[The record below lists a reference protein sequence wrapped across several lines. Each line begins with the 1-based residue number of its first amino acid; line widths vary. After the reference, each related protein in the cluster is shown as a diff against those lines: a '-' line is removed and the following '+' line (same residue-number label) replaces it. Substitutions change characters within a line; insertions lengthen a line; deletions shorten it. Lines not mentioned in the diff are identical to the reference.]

1 MSTQEAPNPG
11 KEQADGG
18 SAAAD
23 GPSPTLASKSKSSSP
38 PPVTVKKEP
47 GTSETSNG
55 KVGDANPAEICV
67 VIGGND
73 GGASGAGS
81 RRAQPE
87 GSYVCGVCGKKYKYY
102 NCFQTHVRAHRESES
117 MVGDGLPQT
126 PNSSFRYS
134 CDICGKKY
142 KYYSCFQ
149 EHRDLHAVDDPYEQ
163 VVLPVDG
170 LKEEEPV
177 EPYQKIGPK
186 TGSYVCE
193 FCGKQYKYFN
203 PYQEH
208 VALHTPM
215 GTPSP
220 LVATS
225 FSTTQKPY
233 TCGACGIQFQFY
245 NNLLEHMQSHAAD
258 NENHTKGDSPKTS
271 SASNP
276 QEQLW
281 RGSQAQAQAQAHSSV
296 KLQIQPQNITS
307 RNHTLSQN
315 NGLPEKER
323 QQVAERLLR
332 TLVDTGARHGAY
344 STRDAFGNMSAL
356 ALRQLPR
363 MYNQVKVKVTCALGS
378 NASLGI
384 AVTCHSQT
392 SGPDACYVLTAYQ
405 VEGSRLKRYVLGVR
419 EAELREGPEQV
430 HHWVQNVLSEFVMSD
445 IRTVYV
451 SEPRVWAAGFAGS
464 PLGGGGRG
472 RICLRC
478 AGCSLGAVVQ
488 AVLGKR
494 SLQARG
500 LHELAEL
507 LSTCRDIASS
517 STLALREEQFT
528 NTSTST
534 TEEGTQS
541 SPAQCPTPPCWDR
554 MAEALLQVHAHF
566 EQICE
571 AYGRSKATAPLL
583 QGLNKHLLGTLAC
596 LLAPLRLAALEL
608 SSQRRPTIQQVLPVY
623 LRLEKFFT
631 SKAGEAGTGTASKLC
646 HYFLEALK
654 ENFKVERA
662 HQVAMVL
669 DPQLKL
675 RSVPAYQ
682 HEDIISRACE
692 MAAETRDGGM
702 TGGGSSGGEER
713 DTDGPPTP
721 KISRI
726 EGGGKNG
733 GPSRGT
739 PSSCAMSGNDEGQS
753 QVRQEIFQYL
763 AEPLLQGTPDLFQ
776 YWSSAVGEKF
786 PKLARLALWLL
797 AVPAVGIRSECVT
810 VCEQSLAM
818 KRRQQHQAEKHFS
831 ALCGRR
837 VEALCSVAP
846 ETNADGDVTRC
857 WCKLVHHGSQ
867 VRLETTGECGTV
879 RRKGR
884 SKRELV
890 RIREAR
896 ATIPGACATRLPR
909 GKRSLPGLEL
919 RVPRQRRRSS
929 QAEENSPDRGKAV
942 YFTGRGDQLRLK
954 PGVEIPRGNFTLEM
968 WIKPEGG
975 QRSPTVIAGLYDKCF
990 YASSDRGWLLGIQA
1004 VSEHGNRDPR
1014 FFFSLKTDRAHKVT
1028 SIHSNTHYVP
1038 NHWAHVA
1045 VTYDGVYM
1053 KLFVNGAQV
1062 GVSREQSGDVF
1073 SHLTKKCKVLMIGGN
1088 ALNHNY
1094 RGAVERVGLWRQ
1106 ARGQRQI
1113 VRDMQGHEDPQ
1124 DLPQL
1129 VIRETFEHPG
1139 RKWLTVK
1146 DGSFPQPEQ
1155 GGGGRLGALS
1165 CGGAGNSDGLLD
1177 TTLQPPTCGQTVCDN
1192 VEVIKN
1198 YNQLWNFRR
1207 PKKVRYRVINI
1218 WDDARMRPT
1227 VSDHQISLQHQQL
1240 NDAFSPYNITWELSI
1255 HNVTNSSLR
1264 NRLILANLTVIS
1276 AKLAMM
1282 HATQNATIR

>member
-1 MSTQEAPNPG
+1 MSAQEAPSSV
-11 KEQADGG
+11 KEQADSG
-18 SAAAD
+18 SAATD
-23 GPSPTLASKSKSSSP
+23 GPSPTLASTTKNPSP

-67 VIGGND
+67 VIGGSE
-73 GGASGAGS
+73 GGASGGGS
-81 RRAQPE
+81 RRAQTE

-117 MVGDGLPQT
+117 MVADGLPQT

-177 EPYQKIGPK
+177 EPYQKIGPREK
-186 TGSYVCE
+186 ALAHLRRDRGFNRRQRVSLQTQLAVFAETGSYICE

-215 GTPSP
+215 GSFDIKASRVQDCGSMDMSKFGHSQTGKMKNSPFRRKLESAIQSSLVDTNSSQNSSGTPSP
-220 LVATS
+220 LVASS

-271 SASNP
+271 SASGP

-281 RGSQAQAQAQAHSSV
+281 RGSQAQAHSSV
-296 KLQIQPQNITS
+296 KLQIQPQSIS
-307 RNHTLSQN
+307 QRNHTLSQN

-332 TLVDTGARHGAY
+332 VMCSDLSMLNVLNSKDFLKLAQTLVDTGARHGAY
-344 STRDAFGNMSAL
+344 STRDALGNMSAL

-451 SEPRVWAAGFAGS
+451 SEPRVWSAGFAGS

-517 STLALREEQFT
+517 TTLAFREEQST

-534 TEEGTQS
+534 TDESTQN

-571 AYGRSKATAPLL
+571 AYGRSKATAPVL
-583 QGLNKHLLGTLAC
+583 QGLNKHLLSTLAC

-608 SSQRRPTIQQVLPVY
+608 SSQRRPTLQQVLPVY

-702 TGGGSSGGEER
+702 TGGGGSGGEER
-713 DTDGPPTP
+713 DTDGPTTP

-726 EGGGKNG
+726 EGGGSNG
-733 GPSRGT
+733 GTARGT
-739 PSSCAMSGNDEGQS
+739 STSCTVSGNDESQS

-786 PKLARLALWLL
+786 PRLARLALWLL
-797 AVPAVGIRSECVT
+797 AVPAVGIRGECVT

-818 KRRQQHQAEKHFS
+818 KRRQQ
-831 ALCGRR
+831 
-837 VEALCSVAP
+837 
-846 ETNADGDVTRC
+846 VT
-857 WCKLVHHGSQ
+857 
-867 VRLETTGECGTV
+867 
-879 RRKGR
+879 
-884 SKRELV
+884 
-890 RIREAR
+890 
-896 ATIPGACATRLPR
+896 
-909 GKRSLPGLEL
+909 
-919 RVPRQRRRSS
+919 
-929 QAEENSPDRGKAV
+929 AEEMNKLI
-942 YFTGRGDQLRLK
+942 FLR
-954 PGVEIPRGNFTLEM
+954 
-968 WIKPEGG
+968 
-975 QRSPTVIAGLYDKCF
+975 
-990 YASSDRGWLLGIQA
+990 
-1004 VSEHGNRDPR
+1004 
-1014 FFFSLKTDRAHKVT
+1014 
-1028 SIHSNTHYVP
+1028 SNM
-1038 NHWAHVA
+1038 
-1045 VTYDGVYM
+1045 G
-1053 KLFVNGAQV
+1053 
-1062 GVSREQSGDVF
+1062 
-1073 SHLTKKCKVLMIGGN
+1073 
-1088 ALNHNY
+1088 
-1094 RGAVERVGLWRQ
+1094 
-1106 ARGQRQI
+1106 
-1113 VRDMQGHEDPQ
+1113 
-1124 DLPQL
+1124 
-1129 VIRETFEHPG
+1129 
-1139 RKWLTVK
+1139 
-1146 DGSFPQPEQ
+1146 
-1155 GGGGRLGALS
+1155 
-1165 CGGAGNSDGLLD
+1165 
-1177 TTLQPPTCGQTVCDN
+1177 
-1192 VEVIKN
+1192 
-1198 YNQLWNFRR
+1198 
-1207 PKKVRYRVINI
+1207 
-1218 WDDARMRPT
+1218 
-1227 VSDHQISLQHQQL
+1227 
-1240 NDAFSPYNITWELSI
+1240 
-1255 HNVTNSSLR
+1255 
-1264 NRLILANLTVIS
+1264 
-1276 AKLAMM
+1276 
-1282 HATQNATIR
+1282 

>member
-1 MSTQEAPNPG
+1 MSAPEAPNPG
-11 KEQADGG
+11 NEQADSG
-18 SAAAD
+18 SAAPD
-23 GPSPTLASKSKSSSP
+23 EPSPAVAPKPKSPTP
-38 PPVTVKKEP
+38 PPGPLPGLPPGPKPVTVKTEP
-47 GTSETSNG
+47 GTSQTSNG

-67 VIGGND
+67 VLGGTD

-81 RRAQPE
+81 RRAQIE

-117 MVGDGLPQT
+117 MGSDGLPPP
-126 PNSSFRYS
+126 PNSNFRYS

-170 LKEEEPV
+170 IKEEEPV
-177 EPYQKIGPK
+177 EPYQKIGPSEK
-186 TGSYVCE
+186 ALAHLRRDSGFNRRQRVSLQTQLAVFAETGSYVCE

-215 GTPSP
+215 GSFDMKASLLPECGSIDMSKFGHSQAGKIKNSPFRRKLESAIQSSLVDTNSSQNSSGTPSP
-220 LVATS
+220 LVASTFVTS
-225 FSTTQKPY
+225 QKPY
-233 TCGACGIQFQFY
+233 TCGACGIKFQFY

-271 SASNP
+271 SAAP
-276 QEQLW
+276 GLQETLW
-281 RGSQAQAQAQAHSSV
+281 RGTQTPASAHPSV
-296 KLQIQPQNITS
+296 KLQIQPQSITQ
-307 RNHTLSQN
+307 RNHTVSQN

-332 TLVDTGARHGAY
+332 VMCSDLRMLNVLNSKDFLKLAQTLVDTGARHGAY

-378 NASLGI
+378 NTSLGI

-451 SEPRVWAAGFAGS
+451 SESRVWAAGIAGS
-464 PLGGGGRG
+464 PLGGGRG

-507 LSTCRDIASS
+507 LSTCREIASS
-517 STLALREEQFT
+517 STLSLREEQST
-528 NTSTST
+528 NSSAST
-534 TEEGTQS
+534 TEEGAQN

-566 EQICE
+566 EHICE

-608 SSQRRPTIQQVLPVY
+608 SSQRRPTLQQVLPVY

-662 HQVAMVL
+662 HQVAMIL

-692 MAAETRDGGM
+692 MAAENRDGGM
-702 TGGGSSGGEER
+702 TGSGGSGGEDR

-726 EGGGKNG
+726 EGGGNSG
-733 GPSRGT
+733 GTLTGIS
-739 PSSCAMSGNDEGQS
+739 SSCTVSGNGES
-753 QVRQEIFQYL
+753 PNQVRQEIFRYL

-776 YWSSAVGEKF
+776 YWSSAVGDKF

-818 KRRQQHQAEKHFS
+818 KRRQQ
-831 ALCGRR
+831 
-837 VEALCSVAP
+837 
-846 ETNADGDVTRC
+846 VT
-857 WCKLVHHGSQ
+857 
-867 VRLETTGECGTV
+867 
-879 RRKGR
+879 
-884 SKRELV
+884 
-890 RIREAR
+890 
-896 ATIPGACATRLPR
+896 
-909 GKRSLPGLEL
+909 
-919 RVPRQRRRSS
+919 
-929 QAEENSPDRGKAV
+929 AEEMNKLI
-942 YFTGRGDQLRLK
+942 FLR
-954 PGVEIPRGNFTLEM
+954 
-968 WIKPEGG
+968 
-975 QRSPTVIAGLYDKCF
+975 
-990 YASSDRGWLLGIQA
+990 
-1004 VSEHGNRDPR
+1004 
-1014 FFFSLKTDRAHKVT
+1014 
-1028 SIHSNTHYVP
+1028 SNM
-1038 NHWAHVA
+1038 
-1045 VTYDGVYM
+1045 G
-1053 KLFVNGAQV
+1053 
-1062 GVSREQSGDVF
+1062 
-1073 SHLTKKCKVLMIGGN
+1073 
-1088 ALNHNY
+1088 
-1094 RGAVERVGLWRQ
+1094 
-1106 ARGQRQI
+1106 
-1113 VRDMQGHEDPQ
+1113 
-1124 DLPQL
+1124 
-1129 VIRETFEHPG
+1129 
-1139 RKWLTVK
+1139 
-1146 DGSFPQPEQ
+1146 
-1155 GGGGRLGALS
+1155 
-1165 CGGAGNSDGLLD
+1165 
-1177 TTLQPPTCGQTVCDN
+1177 
-1192 VEVIKN
+1192 
-1198 YNQLWNFRR
+1198 
-1207 PKKVRYRVINI
+1207 
-1218 WDDARMRPT
+1218 
-1227 VSDHQISLQHQQL
+1227 
-1240 NDAFSPYNITWELSI
+1240 
-1255 HNVTNSSLR
+1255 
-1264 NRLILANLTVIS
+1264 
-1276 AKLAMM
+1276 
-1282 HATQNATIR
+1282 

>member
-1 MSTQEAPNPG
+1 MSASEAPKPV
-11 KEQADGG
+11 KEQADSGNG
-18 SAAAD
+18 NA
-23 GPSPTLASKSKSSSP
+23 TTEASTTEKTSP
-38 PPVTVKKEP
+38 PPVSVKKEP

-55 KVGDANPAEICV
+55 KVGNVNPPEICV
-67 VIGGND
+67 VIGGKD
-73 GGASGAGS
+73 GESSGGGP
-81 RRAQPE
+81 RRAPAE
-87 GSYVCGVCGKKYKYY
+87 GMFALGTPPPTKSTDSCIGSYVCAVCGKKYKYY

-149 EHRDLHAVDDPYEQ
+149 EHRDLHAVGDPFDS

-177 EPYQKIGPK
+177 EPYQKIGPREK
-186 TGSYVCE
+186 SHSHLHKDQGFNRWQLMSLQTRLAVFAETGSYVCE

-208 VALHTPM
+208 VALHTPL
-215 GTPSP
+215 GTFDLKASRAQDCTGIDMSKYGHSQAAKIKSKYNFIFNSPFRRKLENAIQSSLVDTNSSQNSSAGTQSP
-220 LVATS
+220 LVANT
-225 FSTTQKPY
+225 FSTSQKPY

-271 SASNP
+271 SASGP

-281 RGSQAQAQAQAHSSV
+281 RGSQAQAHPSV
-296 KLQIQPQNITS
+296 KIQIQPQSIS
-307 RNHTLSQN
+307 QRNHSLSQN
-315 NGLPEKER
+315 NALPEKER

-332 TLVDTGARHGAY
+332 VMCSDLSMLNVLNSKDFLKLAQTLVDTGARHGAY
-344 STRDAFGNMSAL
+344 STRDALGNMSAL

-384 AVTCHSQT
+384 AVTCHSQA

-451 SEPRVWAAGFAGS
+451 SEPRLWAAGFAGS
-464 PLGGGGRG
+464 PLGGGSRG

-517 STLALREEQFT
+517 TTLALREEQCF

-534 TEEGTQS
+534 TEDGTQG
-541 SPAQCPTPPCWDR
+541 PLAQCPTPPCWDG
-554 MAEALLQVHAHF
+554 MADALLQVHAHF
-566 EQICE
+566 ELICE

-583 QGLNKHLLGTLAC
+583 QGLSKHLLGTLAC

-608 SSQRRPTIQQVLPVY
+608 SSQRRPTLQQVLPVY

-631 SKAGEAGTGTASKLC
+631 SKAGEAGTGTASRLC

-692 MAAETRDGGM
+692 MAAESRDGGM
-702 TGGGSSGGEER
+702 SGGGGVSGGEER
-713 DTDGPPTP
+713 DTDGPPA
-721 KISRI
+721 KISHVD
-726 EGGGKNG
+726 GSGNNG

-739 PSSCAMSGNDEGQS
+739 GTVSGNDEGQG
-753 QVRQEIFQYL
+753 QIRQEIFKYL
-763 AEPLLQGTPDLFQ
+763 AEPLVQGTPDLFQ
-776 YWSSAVGEKF
+776 YWSSTVAEKF
-786 PKLARLALWLL
+786 PRLARLALWLL
-797 AVPAVGIRSECVT
+797 AVPAVGMRSECVT

-818 KRRQQHQAEKHFS
+818 KKRQQ
-831 ALCGRR
+831 
-837 VEALCSVAP
+837 
-846 ETNADGDVTRC
+846 VT
-857 WCKLVHHGSQ
+857 
-867 VRLETTGECGTV
+867 
-879 RRKGR
+879 
-884 SKRELV
+884 
-890 RIREAR
+890 
-896 ATIPGACATRLPR
+896 
-909 GKRSLPGLEL
+909 
-919 RVPRQRRRSS
+919 
-929 QAEENSPDRGKAV
+929 AEEMNKLI
-942 YFTGRGDQLRLK
+942 FLR
-954 PGVEIPRGNFTLEM
+954 
-968 WIKPEGG
+968 
-975 QRSPTVIAGLYDKCF
+975 
-990 YASSDRGWLLGIQA
+990 
-1004 VSEHGNRDPR
+1004 
-1014 FFFSLKTDRAHKVT
+1014 
-1028 SIHSNTHYVP
+1028 SNM
-1038 NHWAHVA
+1038 
-1045 VTYDGVYM
+1045 G
-1053 KLFVNGAQV
+1053 
-1062 GVSREQSGDVF
+1062 
-1073 SHLTKKCKVLMIGGN
+1073 
-1088 ALNHNY
+1088 
-1094 RGAVERVGLWRQ
+1094 
-1106 ARGQRQI
+1106 
-1113 VRDMQGHEDPQ
+1113 
-1124 DLPQL
+1124 
-1129 VIRETFEHPG
+1129 
-1139 RKWLTVK
+1139 
-1146 DGSFPQPEQ
+1146 
-1155 GGGGRLGALS
+1155 
-1165 CGGAGNSDGLLD
+1165 
-1177 TTLQPPTCGQTVCDN
+1177 
-1192 VEVIKN
+1192 
-1198 YNQLWNFRR
+1198 
-1207 PKKVRYRVINI
+1207 
-1218 WDDARMRPT
+1218 
-1227 VSDHQISLQHQQL
+1227 
-1240 NDAFSPYNITWELSI
+1240 
-1255 HNVTNSSLR
+1255 
-1264 NRLILANLTVIS
+1264 
-1276 AKLAMM
+1276 
-1282 HATQNATIR
+1282 

>member
-1 MSTQEAPNPG
+1 MSAQEPPIPG
-11 KEQADGG
+11 KEKSDGG
-18 SAAAD
+18 SAATD
-23 GPSPTLASKSKSSSP
+23 GPSPTLVPKTKNTTP

-73 GGASGAGS
+73 GGASGGAS
-81 RRAQPE
+81 RRAQTEGMFALGTPPPTKSTDSCI

-102 NCFQTHVRAHRESES
+102 NCFQTHVRAHRESDS
-117 MVGDGLPQT
+117 MIADSLPQT
-126 PNSSFRYS
+126 PNILSPHCSRLPIGDILIPDSFRYS

-215 GTPSP
+215 GSFDLKTSRVQECGSMDMSKFGHSQTGKIKNSPFRRKLEGAIQSSLVDTNSSQNSSGTPSP
-220 LVATS
+220 LVAST

-271 SASNP
+271 SASGP

-281 RGSQAQAQAQAHSSV
+281 RGSQAPAHSSV
-296 KLQIQPQNITS
+296 KLQIPPQSIS
-307 RNHTLSQN
+307 QRNHTVSQN

-332 TLVDTGARHGAY
+332 VMCSDLSMLNVLNSKDFLKLAQTLVDTGARHGAY
-344 STRDAFGNMSAL
+344 STCDAFGNMSAL

-451 SEPRVWAAGFAGS
+451 SEPKVWAAGFAGS
-464 PLGGGGRG
+464 PLGGGGRS

-500 LHELAEL
+500 LHELSEL

-517 STLALREEQFT
+517 TTLSLREEQCT

-534 TEEGTQS
+534 TEEGTQG
-541 SPAQCPTPPCWDR
+541 SPAQCPNPPCWDR

-571 AYGRSKATAPLL
+571 AYGRSKTTAPLL

-608 SSQRRPTIQQVLPVY
+608 SSQRRPTLQQVLPVY

-692 MAAETRDGGM
+692 MAAESRDGGM
-702 TGGGSSGGEER
+702 TGGGGSGGEER
-713 DTDGPPTP
+713 DNDGPPTP
-721 KISRI
+721 KISRV
-726 EGGGKNG
+726 EGGGNNG
-733 GPSRGT
+733 GPLRGT
-739 PSSCAMSGNDEGQS
+739 SSSCTVSGNDESQS

-776 YWSSAVGEKF
+776 YWSSAVNEKF
-786 PKLARLALWLL
+786 PRLARLAMWLL
-797 AVPAVGIRSECVT
+797 AVPAVGIRNECAT

-818 KRRQQHQAEKHFS
+818 KRRQQ
-831 ALCGRR
+831 
-837 VEALCSVAP
+837 
-846 ETNADGDVTRC
+846 VTTEEMN
-857 WCKLVHHGSQ
+857 KLIF
-867 VRLETTGECGTV
+867 L
-879 RRKGR
+879 R
-884 SKRELV
+884 SNM
-890 RIREAR
+890 
-896 ATIPGACATRLPR
+896 G
-909 GKRSLPGLEL
+909 
-919 RVPRQRRRSS
+919 
-929 QAEENSPDRGKAV
+929 
-942 YFTGRGDQLRLK
+942 
-954 PGVEIPRGNFTLEM
+954 
-968 WIKPEGG
+968 
-975 QRSPTVIAGLYDKCF
+975 
-990 YASSDRGWLLGIQA
+990 
-1004 VSEHGNRDPR
+1004 
-1014 FFFSLKTDRAHKVT
+1014 
-1028 SIHSNTHYVP
+1028 
-1038 NHWAHVA
+1038 
-1045 VTYDGVYM
+1045 
-1053 KLFVNGAQV
+1053 
-1062 GVSREQSGDVF
+1062 
-1073 SHLTKKCKVLMIGGN
+1073 
-1088 ALNHNY
+1088 
-1094 RGAVERVGLWRQ
+1094 
-1106 ARGQRQI
+1106 
-1113 VRDMQGHEDPQ
+1113 
-1124 DLPQL
+1124 
-1129 VIRETFEHPG
+1129 
-1139 RKWLTVK
+1139 
-1146 DGSFPQPEQ
+1146 
-1155 GGGGRLGALS
+1155 
-1165 CGGAGNSDGLLD
+1165 
-1177 TTLQPPTCGQTVCDN
+1177 
-1192 VEVIKN
+1192 
-1198 YNQLWNFRR
+1198 
-1207 PKKVRYRVINI
+1207 
-1218 WDDARMRPT
+1218 
-1227 VSDHQISLQHQQL
+1227 
-1240 NDAFSPYNITWELSI
+1240 
-1255 HNVTNSSLR
+1255 
-1264 NRLILANLTVIS
+1264 
-1276 AKLAMM
+1276 
-1282 HATQNATIR
+1282 

>member
-1 MSTQEAPNPG
+1 MSAQEAPIPG
-11 KEQADGG
+11 KEKSDGG
-18 SAAAD
+18 SAATD
-23 GPSPTLASKSKSSSP
+23 GPSPTLVPKTKNTTP

-73 GGASGAGS
+73 GGASGGAS
-81 RRAQPE
+81 RRAQTEGMFALGTPPPTKSTDSCI

-102 NCFQTHVRAHRESES
+102 NCFQTHVRAHRESDS
-117 MVGDGLPQT
+117 MIADGLPQT
-126 PNSSFRYS
+126 PNILSPHCSRLPIGDILIPDSFRYS

-215 GTPSP
+215 DSPFRRKLEGAIQSSLVDTNSSQNSSGTPSP
-220 LVATS
+220 LVAST

-271 SASNP
+271 SASGP
-276 QEQLW
+276 QEQMW
-281 RGSQAQAQAQAHSSV
+281 RGSQAPAHSSV
-296 KLQIQPQNITS
+296 KLQIPPQSIS
-307 RNHTLSQN
+307 QRNHTVSQN

-332 TLVDTGARHGAY
+332 VMCSDLSMLNVLNSKDFLKLAQTLVDTGARHGAY

-392 SGPDACYVLTAYQ
+392 SGTDACYVLTAYQ

-451 SEPRVWAAGFAGS
+451 SEPKVWAAGFAGS
-464 PLGGGGRG
+464 PLGGGGRS

-500 LHELAEL
+500 LHELSEL

-517 STLALREEQFT
+517 TTLSLREEQCT

-534 TEEGTQS
+534 TEEGTQG
-541 SPAQCPTPPCWDR
+541 SPAQCPNPPCWDR

-571 AYGRSKATAPLL
+571 AYGRSKTTAPLL

-608 SSQRRPTIQQVLPVY
+608 SSQRRPTLQQVLPVY

-692 MAAETRDGGM
+692 MAAESRDGGM
-702 TGGGSSGGEER
+702 TGGGGSGGEER
-713 DTDGPPTP
+713 DNDGPPTP
-721 KISRI
+721 KISRV
-726 EGGGKNG
+726 EGGGNNG
-733 GPSRGT
+733 GTLRGT
-739 PSSCAMSGNDEGQS
+739 SSSCTVSGNDESQS

-776 YWSSAVGEKF
+776 YWSSAVNEKF
-786 PKLARLALWLL
+786 PRLARLAMWLL
-797 AVPAVGIRSECVT
+797 AVPAVGIRNECAT

-818 KRRQQHQAEKHFS
+818 KRRQQ
-831 ALCGRR
+831 
-837 VEALCSVAP
+837 
-846 ETNADGDVTRC
+846 VTTEEMN
-857 WCKLVHHGSQ
+857 KLIF
-867 VRLETTGECGTV
+867 L
-879 RRKGR
+879 R
-884 SKRELV
+884 SNM
-890 RIREAR
+890 
-896 ATIPGACATRLPR
+896 G
-909 GKRSLPGLEL
+909 
-919 RVPRQRRRSS
+919 
-929 QAEENSPDRGKAV
+929 
-942 YFTGRGDQLRLK
+942 
-954 PGVEIPRGNFTLEM
+954 
-968 WIKPEGG
+968 
-975 QRSPTVIAGLYDKCF
+975 
-990 YASSDRGWLLGIQA
+990 
-1004 VSEHGNRDPR
+1004 
-1014 FFFSLKTDRAHKVT
+1014 
-1028 SIHSNTHYVP
+1028 
-1038 NHWAHVA
+1038 
-1045 VTYDGVYM
+1045 
-1053 KLFVNGAQV
+1053 
-1062 GVSREQSGDVF
+1062 
-1073 SHLTKKCKVLMIGGN
+1073 
-1088 ALNHNY
+1088 
-1094 RGAVERVGLWRQ
+1094 
-1106 ARGQRQI
+1106 
-1113 VRDMQGHEDPQ
+1113 
-1124 DLPQL
+1124 
-1129 VIRETFEHPG
+1129 
-1139 RKWLTVK
+1139 
-1146 DGSFPQPEQ
+1146 
-1155 GGGGRLGALS
+1155 
-1165 CGGAGNSDGLLD
+1165 
-1177 TTLQPPTCGQTVCDN
+1177 
-1192 VEVIKN
+1192 
-1198 YNQLWNFRR
+1198 
-1207 PKKVRYRVINI
+1207 
-1218 WDDARMRPT
+1218 
-1227 VSDHQISLQHQQL
+1227 
-1240 NDAFSPYNITWELSI
+1240 
-1255 HNVTNSSLR
+1255 
-1264 NRLILANLTVIS
+1264 
-1276 AKLAMM
+1276 
-1282 HATQNATIR
+1282 

>member
-1 MSTQEAPNPG
+1 MSAQEAPNPE

-18 SAAAD
+18 SALTDASTTK
-23 GPSPTLASKSKSSSP
+23 GPSP

-67 VIGGND
+67 VIGGSD
-73 GGASGAGS
+73 GGASGGGS
-81 RRAQPE
+81 RRAQTE

-117 MVGDGLPQT
+117 MVADGLPQT

-170 LKEEEPV
+170 LKEEEPI
-177 EPYQKIGPK
+177 EPYQKIGPRK
-186 TGSYVCE
+186 KALALLHRDRGFNQRQRVSLQTQLAVFAETGSYVCE

-215 GTPSP
+215 GTFDLKASRVQECGLDMSKFGHSQTAKIKNSPFRRKLESAIQSSLVDTNSSQNSSGTPSP
-220 LVATS
+220 LVAST
-225 FSTTQKPY
+225 FSTTQ
-233 TCGACGIQFQFY
+233 T
-245 NNLLEHMQSHAAD
+245 D

-271 SASNP
+271 SASGP

-281 RGSQAQAQAQAHSSV
+281 RGSQAQAHSSV
-296 KLQIQPQNITS
+296 KLQIQPQSIS
-307 RNHTLSQN
+307 QRNHTLSQN

-332 TLVDTGARHGAY
+332 VMCSDLSMLNVLNSKDFLKLAQTLVDTGARHGAY
-344 STRDAFGNMSAL
+344 STRDALGNMSAL

-392 SGPDACYVLTAYQ
+392 SGPDACFVLTAYQ

-419 EAELREGPEQV
+419 EAELREGPDQV

-451 SEPRVWAAGFAGS
+451 SEPRVWGAGFAGS

-517 STLALREEQFT
+517 TTLALREEQST

-534 TEEGTQS
+534 TEEGAQG

-566 EQICE
+566 EHICE
-571 AYGRSKATAPLL
+571 AYGRSKSTAPLL

-596 LLAPLRLAALEL
+596 LLSPLRLAALEL
-608 SSQRRPTIQQVLPVY
+608 SSQRRPTLQQVLPVY

-692 MAAETRDGGM
+692 MAADTRDGGM
-702 TGGGSSGGEER
+702 TGAGGSGGEDR

-726 EGGGKNG
+726 DGSGNNG
-733 GPSRGT
+733 GPSRGLS
-739 PSSCAMSGNDEGQS
+739 SSCTVSGKDESQS

-776 YWSSAVGEKF
+776 YWSSTVGEKF
-786 PKLARLALWLL
+786 PRLARLALWLL
-797 AVPAVGIRSECVT
+797 AVPAVGIRNECVT

-818 KRRQQHQAEKHFS
+818 KRRQQ
-831 ALCGRR
+831 
-837 VEALCSVAP
+837 
-846 ETNADGDVTRC
+846 VT
-857 WCKLVHHGSQ
+857 
-867 VRLETTGECGTV
+867 
-879 RRKGR
+879 
-884 SKRELV
+884 
-890 RIREAR
+890 
-896 ATIPGACATRLPR
+896 
-909 GKRSLPGLEL
+909 
-919 RVPRQRRRSS
+919 
-929 QAEENSPDRGKAV
+929 AEEMNKLI
-942 YFTGRGDQLRLK
+942 FLR
-954 PGVEIPRGNFTLEM
+954 
-968 WIKPEGG
+968 
-975 QRSPTVIAGLYDKCF
+975 
-990 YASSDRGWLLGIQA
+990 
-1004 VSEHGNRDPR
+1004 
-1014 FFFSLKTDRAHKVT
+1014 
-1028 SIHSNTHYVP
+1028 SNM
-1038 NHWAHVA
+1038 
-1045 VTYDGVYM
+1045 G
-1053 KLFVNGAQV
+1053 
-1062 GVSREQSGDVF
+1062 
-1073 SHLTKKCKVLMIGGN
+1073 
-1088 ALNHNY
+1088 
-1094 RGAVERVGLWRQ
+1094 
-1106 ARGQRQI
+1106 
-1113 VRDMQGHEDPQ
+1113 
-1124 DLPQL
+1124 
-1129 VIRETFEHPG
+1129 
-1139 RKWLTVK
+1139 
-1146 DGSFPQPEQ
+1146 
-1155 GGGGRLGALS
+1155 
-1165 CGGAGNSDGLLD
+1165 
-1177 TTLQPPTCGQTVCDN
+1177 
-1192 VEVIKN
+1192 
-1198 YNQLWNFRR
+1198 
-1207 PKKVRYRVINI
+1207 
-1218 WDDARMRPT
+1218 
-1227 VSDHQISLQHQQL
+1227 
-1240 NDAFSPYNITWELSI
+1240 
-1255 HNVTNSSLR
+1255 
-1264 NRLILANLTVIS
+1264 
-1276 AKLAMM
+1276 
-1282 HATQNATIR
+1282 

>member
-1 MSTQEAPNPG
+1 MSTQEAANPG
-11 KEQADGG
+11 KEKADSG
-18 SAAAD
+18 SAVAD
-23 GPSPTLASKSKSSSP
+23 APTTKSTP
-38 PPVTVKKEP
+38 PPVTIKKEP

-73 GGASGAGS
+73 GGASGGGS
-81 RRAQPE
+81 RRAQTE

-102 NCFQTHVRAHRESES
+102 NCYQTHVRAHRESES
-117 MVGDGLPQT
+117 MVADGLPQA

-177 EPYQKIGPK
+177 EPYQKIGPREK
-186 TGSYVCE
+186 ALVHLFRGRGFNRWKHMSLQTQLAVFAETGSYVCE

-208 VALHTPM
+208 VALHTPLGSFDM
-215 GTPSP
+215 KTSRVQDCGSMDMSKFGHSQTAKIKNSPFRRKLESAIQSSLVDTNSSQNSSGTPSP
-220 LVATS
+220 LVASS
-225 FSTTQKPY
+225 FSTAQKPY

-271 SASNP
+271 SASGP

-281 RGSQAQAQAQAHSSV
+281 RSSQAPAHSSV
-296 KLQIQPQNITS
+296 KLQIQPQSIS
-307 RNHTLSQN
+307 QRNHTLSQN

-332 TLVDTGARHGAY
+332 VMCSDLSMLNVLNSKDFLKLAQTLVDTGARHGAY
-344 STRDAFGNMSAL
+344 STRDALGNMSAL

-384 AVTCHSQT
+384 AVTCHAQT
-392 SGPDACYVLTAYQ
+392 TGPDACYVLTAYQ

-451 SEPRVWAAGFAGS
+451 SEPRVWAAGFSGS

-517 STLALREEQFT
+517 TTLALREEQCT

-541 SPAQCPTPPCWDR
+541 PAQCPTPPCWDR
-554 MAEALLQVHAHF
+554 TAEALLQVHAHF

-596 LLAPLRLAALEL
+596 LLAPLRQAALEL
-608 SSQRRPTIQQVLPVY
+608 SSQRRPTLQQVLPVY

-702 TGGGSSGGEER
+702 TGGGGSGGEER
-713 DTDGPPTP
+713 DNDGPPTP
-721 KISRI
+721 KISRV
-726 EGGGKNG
+726 EGSGNG
-733 GPSRGT
+733 SMGAS
-739 PSSCAMSGNDEGQS
+739 SSCSLSGSDDSQS

-763 AEPLLQGTPDLFQ
+763 AEPLTQATPDLFQ
-776 YWSSAVGEKF
+776 YWSSTVGEKF
-786 PKLARLALWLL
+786 SRLARLALWLL

-818 KRRQQHQAEKHFS
+818 KRRQQ
-831 ALCGRR
+831 
-837 VEALCSVAP
+837 
-846 ETNADGDVTRC
+846 VT
-857 WCKLVHHGSQ
+857 
-867 VRLETTGECGTV
+867 
-879 RRKGR
+879 
-884 SKRELV
+884 
-890 RIREAR
+890 
-896 ATIPGACATRLPR
+896 
-909 GKRSLPGLEL
+909 
-919 RVPRQRRRSS
+919 
-929 QAEENSPDRGKAV
+929 AEEMNKLI
-942 YFTGRGDQLRLK
+942 FLR
-954 PGVEIPRGNFTLEM
+954 
-968 WIKPEGG
+968 
-975 QRSPTVIAGLYDKCF
+975 
-990 YASSDRGWLLGIQA
+990 
-1004 VSEHGNRDPR
+1004 
-1014 FFFSLKTDRAHKVT
+1014 
-1028 SIHSNTHYVP
+1028 SNM
-1038 NHWAHVA
+1038 
-1045 VTYDGVYM
+1045 G
-1053 KLFVNGAQV
+1053 
-1062 GVSREQSGDVF
+1062 
-1073 SHLTKKCKVLMIGGN
+1073 
-1088 ALNHNY
+1088 
-1094 RGAVERVGLWRQ
+1094 
-1106 ARGQRQI
+1106 
-1113 VRDMQGHEDPQ
+1113 
-1124 DLPQL
+1124 
-1129 VIRETFEHPG
+1129 
-1139 RKWLTVK
+1139 
-1146 DGSFPQPEQ
+1146 
-1155 GGGGRLGALS
+1155 
-1165 CGGAGNSDGLLD
+1165 
-1177 TTLQPPTCGQTVCDN
+1177 
-1192 VEVIKN
+1192 
-1198 YNQLWNFRR
+1198 
-1207 PKKVRYRVINI
+1207 
-1218 WDDARMRPT
+1218 
-1227 VSDHQISLQHQQL
+1227 
-1240 NDAFSPYNITWELSI
+1240 
-1255 HNVTNSSLR
+1255 
-1264 NRLILANLTVIS
+1264 
-1276 AKLAMM
+1276 
-1282 HATQNATIR
+1282 

>member
-1 MSTQEAPNPG
+1 MSAQEAPIPG
-11 KEQADGG
+11 KEKADGG
-18 SAAAD
+18 SAATD
-23 GPSPTLASKSKSSSP
+23 GPSPTLVPKTKNTTP

-73 GGASGAGS
+73 GGASGGAS
-81 RRAQPE
+81 RRAQTE

-102 NCFQTHVRAHRESES
+102 NCFQTHVRAHRESDS
-117 MVGDGLPQT
+117 MVADGLPQT
-126 PNSSFRYS
+126 PNILSPHCSRLPIGDILIPDSFRYS

-215 GTPSP
+215 GSFDLKTSRVQECGSMDMSKFGHSQTGKIKNSPFRRKLEGAIQSSLVDTNSSQNSSGTPSP
-220 LVATS
+220 LVAST

-271 SASNP
+271 SASGP

-281 RGSQAQAQAQAHSSV
+281 RGSQAPAHSSV
-296 KLQIQPQNITS
+296 KLQIPPQSIS
-307 RNHTLSQN
+307 QRNHTVSQN

-332 TLVDTGARHGAY
+332 VMCSDLSMLNVLNSKDFLKLAQTLVDTGARHGAY

-451 SEPRVWAAGFAGS
+451 SEPKVWAAGFAGS
-464 PLGGGGRG
+464 PLGGGGRS

-500 LHELAEL
+500 LHELSEL

-517 STLALREEQFT
+517 TTLSLREEQCT

-534 TEEGTQS
+534 TEEGTQG
-541 SPAQCPTPPCWDR
+541 SPAQCPNPPCWDR

-571 AYGRSKATAPLL
+571 AYGRSKTTAPLL

-608 SSQRRPTIQQVLPVY
+608 SSQRRPTLQQVLPVY

-692 MAAETRDGGM
+692 MAAESRDGGM
-702 TGGGSSGGEER
+702 TGGGGSGGEER
-713 DTDGPPTP
+713 DNDGPPTP
-721 KISRI
+721 KISRV
-726 EGGGKNG
+726 EGGGNNG
-733 GPSRGT
+733 GTLRGT
-739 PSSCAMSGNDEGQS
+739 SSSCTVSGNDESQS

-776 YWSSAVGEKF
+776 YWSSAVNEKF
-786 PKLARLALWLL
+786 PRLARLAMWLL
-797 AVPAVGIRSECVT
+797 AVPAVGIRNECAT

-818 KRRQQHQAEKHFS
+818 KRRQQ
-831 ALCGRR
+831 
-837 VEALCSVAP
+837 
-846 ETNADGDVTRC
+846 VTTEEMN
-857 WCKLVHHGSQ
+857 KLIF
-867 VRLETTGECGTV
+867 L
-879 RRKGR
+879 R
-884 SKRELV
+884 SNM
-890 RIREAR
+890 
-896 ATIPGACATRLPR
+896 G
-909 GKRSLPGLEL
+909 
-919 RVPRQRRRSS
+919 
-929 QAEENSPDRGKAV
+929 
-942 YFTGRGDQLRLK
+942 
-954 PGVEIPRGNFTLEM
+954 
-968 WIKPEGG
+968 
-975 QRSPTVIAGLYDKCF
+975 
-990 YASSDRGWLLGIQA
+990 
-1004 VSEHGNRDPR
+1004 
-1014 FFFSLKTDRAHKVT
+1014 
-1028 SIHSNTHYVP
+1028 
-1038 NHWAHVA
+1038 
-1045 VTYDGVYM
+1045 
-1053 KLFVNGAQV
+1053 
-1062 GVSREQSGDVF
+1062 
-1073 SHLTKKCKVLMIGGN
+1073 
-1088 ALNHNY
+1088 
-1094 RGAVERVGLWRQ
+1094 
-1106 ARGQRQI
+1106 
-1113 VRDMQGHEDPQ
+1113 
-1124 DLPQL
+1124 
-1129 VIRETFEHPG
+1129 
-1139 RKWLTVK
+1139 
-1146 DGSFPQPEQ
+1146 
-1155 GGGGRLGALS
+1155 
-1165 CGGAGNSDGLLD
+1165 
-1177 TTLQPPTCGQTVCDN
+1177 
-1192 VEVIKN
+1192 
-1198 YNQLWNFRR
+1198 
-1207 PKKVRYRVINI
+1207 
-1218 WDDARMRPT
+1218 
-1227 VSDHQISLQHQQL
+1227 
-1240 NDAFSPYNITWELSI
+1240 
-1255 HNVTNSSLR
+1255 
-1264 NRLILANLTVIS
+1264 
-1276 AKLAMM
+1276 
-1282 HATQNATIR
+1282 

>member
-1 MSTQEAPNPG
+1 MSAQEAPNPG

-18 SAAAD
+18 NAATD
-23 GPSPTLASKSKSSSP
+23 GPSPSAAQKSKSSTP
-38 PPVTVKKEP
+38 PPVTIKKEP
-47 GTSETSNG
+47 GTLETSNG
-55 KVGDANPAEICV
+55 KVADANPAEICV
-67 VIGGND
+67 VIGGNE
-73 GGASGAGS
+73 GGTTGAGS
-81 RRAQPE
+81 RRSQSEGMFALGTPPPTKSTDSCI

-117 MVGDGLPQT
+117 MVGDGLPPT
-126 PNSSFRYS
+126 PNTLSLLFCSRLPIGSFRYS

-215 GTPSP
+215 ASFDLKASRVQECGSMDMTKYGHSTSGKMKNSPFRRKLESAIQSSLVDTNSSQNSSGTASP

-271 SASNP
+271 SASGP

-281 RGSQAQAQAQAHSSV
+281 RGSQAQAQAQAQVQAQAQAQAQALSSV
-296 KLQIQPQNITS
+296 KLQIQPQNIS
-307 RNHTLSQN
+307 QRNHTLSQS

-332 TLVDTGARHGAY
+332 VMCSDLSMLNVLNSKDFLKLAQTLVDTGARHGAY

-356 ALRQLPR
+356 AMRQLPR

-392 SGPDACYVLTAYQ
+392 AGPDACYVLTAYQ

-419 EAELREGPEQV
+419 EVELREGPEQI

-451 SEPRVWAAGFAGS
+451 SEPRVWAAGFSGS
-464 PLGGGGRG
+464 PLGGGGGRG

-507 LSTCRDIASS
+507 LSTCREIASS
-517 STLALREEQFT
+517 STLALREDQCT
-528 NTSTST
+528 NTSAST
-534 TEEGTQS
+534 TEEGTQGS
-541 SPAQCPTPPCWDR
+541 AAQCPTPPCWDR
-554 MAEALLQVHAHF
+554 MAESLLQVHAHF

-571 AYGRSKATAPLL
+571 AYGRSKSTAPVL

-608 SSQRRPTIQQVLPVY
+608 SSQRRPTLQQVLPVY

-692 MAAETRDGGM
+692 MAADSRDGGM
-702 TGGGSSGGEER
+702 TGGGVSGSDDR

-726 EGGGKNG
+726 EGGGNNG
-733 GPSRGT
+733 GTSRGT
-739 PSSCAMSGNDEGQS
+739 SSVSGNDDSQS

-776 YWSSAVGEKF
+776 YWSSAVSDKF

-818 KRRQQHQAEKHFS
+818 KRKQQ
-831 ALCGRR
+831 
-837 VEALCSVAP
+837 
-846 ETNADGDVTRC
+846 VT
-857 WCKLVHHGSQ
+857 
-867 VRLETTGECGTV
+867 
-879 RRKGR
+879 
-884 SKRELV
+884 
-890 RIREAR
+890 
-896 ATIPGACATRLPR
+896 
-909 GKRSLPGLEL
+909 
-919 RVPRQRRRSS
+919 
-929 QAEENSPDRGKAV
+929 AEEMNKLI
-942 YFTGRGDQLRLK
+942 FLR
-954 PGVEIPRGNFTLEM
+954 
-968 WIKPEGG
+968 
-975 QRSPTVIAGLYDKCF
+975 
-990 YASSDRGWLLGIQA
+990 
-1004 VSEHGNRDPR
+1004 
-1014 FFFSLKTDRAHKVT
+1014 
-1028 SIHSNTHYVP
+1028 
-1038 NHWAHVA
+1038 
-1045 VTYDGVYM
+1045 
-1053 KLFVNGAQV
+1053 
-1062 GVSREQSGDVF
+1062 
-1073 SHLTKKCKVLMIGGN
+1073 
-1088 ALNHNY
+1088 
-1094 RGAVERVGLWRQ
+1094 
-1106 ARGQRQI
+1106 
-1113 VRDMQGHEDPQ
+1113 
-1124 DLPQL
+1124 
-1129 VIRETFEHPG
+1129 
-1139 RKWLTVK
+1139 
-1146 DGSFPQPEQ
+1146 
-1155 GGGGRLGALS
+1155 
-1165 CGGAGNSDGLLD
+1165 
-1177 TTLQPPTCGQTVCDN
+1177 
-1192 VEVIKN
+1192 
-1198 YNQLWNFRR
+1198 
-1207 PKKVRYRVINI
+1207 
-1218 WDDARMRPT
+1218 
-1227 VSDHQISLQHQQL
+1227 
-1240 NDAFSPYNITWELSI
+1240 
-1255 HNVTNSSLR
+1255 
-1264 NRLILANLTVIS
+1264 AN
-1276 AKLAMM
+1276 MG
-1282 HATQNATIR
+1282 

>member
-1 MSTQEAPNPG
+1 MSAQEAPNPG
-11 KEQADGG
+11 KEQVDGG
-18 SAAAD
+18 SAATD
-23 GPSPTLASKSKSSSP
+23 GPLPTIVPKTKSISP

-47 GTSETSNG
+47 GISETSNG
-55 KVGDANPAEICV
+55 KVGEANPAEICV

-73 GGASGAGS
+73 GGASGGGS
-81 RRAQPE
+81 RRAQTE

-102 NCFQTHVRAHRESES
+102 NCFQTHVRAHRESDS
-117 MVGDGLPQT
+117 MVADGLPQT
-126 PNSSFRYS
+126 ANNSFRYS

-177 EPYQKIGPK
+177 EPYQKIGPREK
-186 TGSYVCE
+186 ALALLRRDRGFNLRQRVSLQTQLAVFAETGSYVCE

-215 GTPSP
+215 GTFDLKTSRVQDCGSMDMSKFGHSQTGKIKNSPFRRKLESAIQSSLVDTNSSQNSSGTPSP
-220 LVATS
+220 LVASTFATS
-225 FSTTQKPY
+225 QKPY

-271 SASNP
+271 SASAP
-276 QEQLW
+276 QEPLW
-281 RGSQAQAQAQAHSSV
+281 RGSQAQAHSSV
-296 KLQIQPQNITS
+296 KLQIQPQSIS
-307 RNHTLSQN
+307 QRNHTLSQN

-332 TLVDTGARHGAY
+332 VMCSDLSMLSVLNSKDFLKLAQTLVDTGARHGAY

-451 SEPRVWAAGFAGS
+451 SEPKVWAAGFAGS
-464 PLGGGGRG
+464 PLGGGRG

-500 LHELAEL
+500 LHELVEL

-517 STLALREEQFT
+517 TTLSLRDEQSN

-534 TEEGTQS
+534 TEEGTQG

-554 MAEALLQVHAHF
+554 TAEALLQVHAHF

-571 AYGRSKATAPLL
+571 AYGRSKTTAPLL
-583 QGLNKHLLGTLAC
+583 QGLNKHLLSTLAC

-608 SSQRRPTIQQVLPVY
+608 SSHRRPTLQQVLPVY

-702 TGGGSSGGEER
+702 TGGGGSGGEER

-721 KISRI
+721 KISRV
-726 EGGGKNG
+726 EGAGNNG
-733 GPSRGT
+733 STSRG
-739 PSSCAMSGNDEGQS
+739 SSSYSVSGNDDGQS

-763 AEPLLQGTPDLFQ
+763 AEPLLHGTPDLFQ
-776 YWSSAVGEKF
+776 YWSSVVNEKF
-786 PKLARLALWLL
+786 PKLCRLAMWLL
-797 AVPAVGIRSECVT
+797 AVPAVGIRNECVT

-818 KRRQQHQAEKHFS
+818 KRRQQ
-831 ALCGRR
+831 
-837 VEALCSVAP
+837 
-846 ETNADGDVTRC
+846 VT
-857 WCKLVHHGSQ
+857 
-867 VRLETTGECGTV
+867 
-879 RRKGR
+879 
-884 SKRELV
+884 
-890 RIREAR
+890 
-896 ATIPGACATRLPR
+896 
-909 GKRSLPGLEL
+909 
-919 RVPRQRRRSS
+919 
-929 QAEENSPDRGKAV
+929 AEEMNKLI
-942 YFTGRGDQLRLK
+942 FLR
-954 PGVEIPRGNFTLEM
+954 
-968 WIKPEGG
+968 
-975 QRSPTVIAGLYDKCF
+975 
-990 YASSDRGWLLGIQA
+990 
-1004 VSEHGNRDPR
+1004 
-1014 FFFSLKTDRAHKVT
+1014 
-1028 SIHSNTHYVP
+1028 SNM
-1038 NHWAHVA
+1038 
-1045 VTYDGVYM
+1045 G
-1053 KLFVNGAQV
+1053 
-1062 GVSREQSGDVF
+1062 
-1073 SHLTKKCKVLMIGGN
+1073 
-1088 ALNHNY
+1088 
-1094 RGAVERVGLWRQ
+1094 
-1106 ARGQRQI
+1106 
-1113 VRDMQGHEDPQ
+1113 
-1124 DLPQL
+1124 
-1129 VIRETFEHPG
+1129 
-1139 RKWLTVK
+1139 
-1146 DGSFPQPEQ
+1146 
-1155 GGGGRLGALS
+1155 
-1165 CGGAGNSDGLLD
+1165 
-1177 TTLQPPTCGQTVCDN
+1177 
-1192 VEVIKN
+1192 
-1198 YNQLWNFRR
+1198 
-1207 PKKVRYRVINI
+1207 
-1218 WDDARMRPT
+1218 
-1227 VSDHQISLQHQQL
+1227 
-1240 NDAFSPYNITWELSI
+1240 
-1255 HNVTNSSLR
+1255 
-1264 NRLILANLTVIS
+1264 
-1276 AKLAMM
+1276 
-1282 HATQNATIR
+1282 

>member
-1 MSTQEAPNPG
+1 MSAQEPPIPG
-11 KEQADGG
+11 KEKSDGG
-18 SAAAD
+18 SAATD
-23 GPSPTLASKSKSSSP
+23 GPSPTLVPKTKNTTP

-73 GGASGAGS
+73 GGASGGAS
-81 RRAQPE
+81 RRAQTEGMFALGTPPPTKSTDSCI

-102 NCFQTHVRAHRESES
+102 NCFQTHVRAHRESDS
-117 MVGDGLPQT
+117 MIADSLPQT
-126 PNSSFRYS
+126 PNILSPHCSRLPIGDILIPDSFRYS

-215 GTPSP
+215 GSFDLKTSRVQECGSMDMSKFGHSQTGKIKNSPFRRKLEGAIQSSLVDTNSSQNSSGTPSP
-220 LVATS
+220 LVAST
-225 FSTTQKPY
+225 FSTTQ
-233 TCGACGIQFQFY
+233 T
-245 NNLLEHMQSHAAD
+245 D

-271 SASNP
+271 SASGP

-281 RGSQAQAQAQAHSSV
+281 RGSQAPAHSSV
-296 KLQIQPQNITS
+296 KLQIPPQSIS
-307 RNHTLSQN
+307 QRNHTVSQN

-332 TLVDTGARHGAY
+332 VMCSDLSMLNVLNSKDFLKLAQTLVDTGARHGAY
-344 STRDAFGNMSAL
+344 STCDAFGNMSAL

-451 SEPRVWAAGFAGS
+451 SEPKVWAAGFAGS
-464 PLGGGGRG
+464 PLGGGGRS

-500 LHELAEL
+500 LHELSEL

-517 STLALREEQFT
+517 TTLSLREEQCT

-534 TEEGTQS
+534 TEEGTQG
-541 SPAQCPTPPCWDR
+541 SPAQCPNPPCWDR

-571 AYGRSKATAPLL
+571 AYGRSKTTAPLL

-608 SSQRRPTIQQVLPVY
+608 SSQRRPTLQQVLPVY

-692 MAAETRDGGM
+692 MAAESRDGGM
-702 TGGGSSGGEER
+702 TGGGGSGGEER
-713 DTDGPPTP
+713 DNDGPPTP
-721 KISRI
+721 KISRV
-726 EGGGKNG
+726 EGGGNNG
-733 GPSRGT
+733 GPLRGT
-739 PSSCAMSGNDEGQS
+739 SSSCTVSGNDESQS

-776 YWSSAVGEKF
+776 YWSSAVNEKF
-786 PKLARLALWLL
+786 PRLARLAMWLL
-797 AVPAVGIRSECVT
+797 AVPAVGIRNECAT

-818 KRRQQHQAEKHFS
+818 KRRQQ
-831 ALCGRR
+831 
-837 VEALCSVAP
+837 
-846 ETNADGDVTRC
+846 VTTEEMN
-857 WCKLVHHGSQ
+857 KLIF
-867 VRLETTGECGTV
+867 L
-879 RRKGR
+879 R
-884 SKRELV
+884 SNM
-890 RIREAR
+890 
-896 ATIPGACATRLPR
+896 G
-909 GKRSLPGLEL
+909 
-919 RVPRQRRRSS
+919 
-929 QAEENSPDRGKAV
+929 
-942 YFTGRGDQLRLK
+942 
-954 PGVEIPRGNFTLEM
+954 
-968 WIKPEGG
+968 
-975 QRSPTVIAGLYDKCF
+975 
-990 YASSDRGWLLGIQA
+990 
-1004 VSEHGNRDPR
+1004 
-1014 FFFSLKTDRAHKVT
+1014 
-1028 SIHSNTHYVP
+1028 
-1038 NHWAHVA
+1038 
-1045 VTYDGVYM
+1045 
-1053 KLFVNGAQV
+1053 
-1062 GVSREQSGDVF
+1062 
-1073 SHLTKKCKVLMIGGN
+1073 
-1088 ALNHNY
+1088 
-1094 RGAVERVGLWRQ
+1094 
-1106 ARGQRQI
+1106 
-1113 VRDMQGHEDPQ
+1113 
-1124 DLPQL
+1124 
-1129 VIRETFEHPG
+1129 
-1139 RKWLTVK
+1139 
-1146 DGSFPQPEQ
+1146 
-1155 GGGGRLGALS
+1155 
-1165 CGGAGNSDGLLD
+1165 
-1177 TTLQPPTCGQTVCDN
+1177 
-1192 VEVIKN
+1192 
-1198 YNQLWNFRR
+1198 
-1207 PKKVRYRVINI
+1207 
-1218 WDDARMRPT
+1218 
-1227 VSDHQISLQHQQL
+1227 
-1240 NDAFSPYNITWELSI
+1240 
-1255 HNVTNSSLR
+1255 
-1264 NRLILANLTVIS
+1264 
-1276 AKLAMM
+1276 
-1282 HATQNATIR
+1282 

>member
-1 MSTQEAPNPG
+1 MSAQEAANLG
-11 KEQADGG
+11 KEQVDAG
-18 SAAAD
+18 SAATD
-23 GPSPTLASKSKSSSP
+23 GPSPTSATTNTNPK
-38 PPVTVKKEP
+38 PVTVKKEP
-47 GTSETSNG
+47 GTLGTSNG

-73 GGASGAGS
+73 GRGSAGGARGS
-81 RRAQPE
+81 QTQGMFALGTPPPTKSTDSCI

-102 NCFQTHVRAHRESES
+102 NCFQTHVRAHRESDS
-117 MVGDGLPQT
+117 MVGDGAPQP

-134 CDICGKKY
+134 CEICGKKY

-163 VVLPVDG
+163 VVLPADD

-215 GTPSP
+215 GRSFDMKSPRVQQRGNMDISKYSHSQSGKEKKSLFSRKMESAMQSSLVDTNSSQNSSGTPSP
-220 LVATS
+220 LVASS
-225 FSTTQKPY
+225 FSTSQKPY

-258 NENHTKGDSPKTS
+258 NENHTKGESPKTS
-271 SASNP
+271 PASGS

-281 RGSQAQAQAQAHSSV
+281 RGPQAQALPSVPLQVQPHS
-296 KLQIQPQNITS
+296 QPQ
-307 RNHTLSQN
+307 RNHSLSQN

-332 TLVDTGARHGAY
+332 VMCSDLSMLNVLNSKDFLKLAQTLVDTGARHGAY
-344 STRDAFGNMSAL
+344 STRDALGNMSAL
-356 ALRQLPR
+356 ALRQLSR

-384 AVTCHSQT
+384 AITCHSQT

-451 SEPRVWAAGFAGS
+451 SEPRVWAAGLGGS

-472 RICLRC
+472 RVCLRC

-517 STLALREEQFT
+517 TSLALREEPSN
-528 NTSTST
+528 NTSTNIT
-534 TEEGTQS
+534 DEGTQG

-554 MAEALLQVHAHF
+554 TAEALLQVHAHF

-608 SSQRRPTIQQVLPVY
+608 SSQRRPTLQQVLPVY
-623 LRLEKFFT
+623 LRLEKLFT

-682 HEDIISRACE
+682 HDDIISRACE
-692 MAAETRDGGM
+692 MATETRDGGLSAS
-702 TGGGSSGGEER
+702 GGSGGEER
-713 DTDGPPTP
+713 DVDGPSTP
-721 KISRI
+721 KRSRI
-726 EGGGKNG
+726 DGGGNG
-733 GPSRGT
+733 GGNSRGNI
-739 PSSCAMSGNDEGQS
+739 SSCAISGSDESQS

-776 YWSSAVGEKF
+776 YWSSTVGEKF
-786 PKLARLALWLL
+786 PRLARLALWLL
-797 AVPAVGIRSECVT
+797 AVPAVGVRNECVT

-818 KRRQQHQAEKHFS
+818 KRRQQ
-831 ALCGRR
+831 
-837 VEALCSVAP
+837 
-846 ETNADGDVTRC
+846 VT
-857 WCKLVHHGSQ
+857 
-867 VRLETTGECGTV
+867 
-879 RRKGR
+879 
-884 SKRELV
+884 
-890 RIREAR
+890 
-896 ATIPGACATRLPR
+896 
-909 GKRSLPGLEL
+909 
-919 RVPRQRRRSS
+919 
-929 QAEENSPDRGKAV
+929 AEEMNKLI
-942 YFTGRGDQLRLK
+942 FLR
-954 PGVEIPRGNFTLEM
+954 
-968 WIKPEGG
+968 
-975 QRSPTVIAGLYDKCF
+975 
-990 YASSDRGWLLGIQA
+990 
-1004 VSEHGNRDPR
+1004 
-1014 FFFSLKTDRAHKVT
+1014 
-1028 SIHSNTHYVP
+1028 SNM
-1038 NHWAHVA
+1038 
-1045 VTYDGVYM
+1045 G
-1053 KLFVNGAQV
+1053 
-1062 GVSREQSGDVF
+1062 
-1073 SHLTKKCKVLMIGGN
+1073 
-1088 ALNHNY
+1088 
-1094 RGAVERVGLWRQ
+1094 
-1106 ARGQRQI
+1106 
-1113 VRDMQGHEDPQ
+1113 
-1124 DLPQL
+1124 
-1129 VIRETFEHPG
+1129 
-1139 RKWLTVK
+1139 
-1146 DGSFPQPEQ
+1146 
-1155 GGGGRLGALS
+1155 
-1165 CGGAGNSDGLLD
+1165 
-1177 TTLQPPTCGQTVCDN
+1177 
-1192 VEVIKN
+1192 
-1198 YNQLWNFRR
+1198 
-1207 PKKVRYRVINI
+1207 
-1218 WDDARMRPT
+1218 
-1227 VSDHQISLQHQQL
+1227 
-1240 NDAFSPYNITWELSI
+1240 
-1255 HNVTNSSLR
+1255 
-1264 NRLILANLTVIS
+1264 
-1276 AKLAMM
+1276 
-1282 HATQNATIR
+1282 

>member
-1 MSTQEAPNPG
+1 MSAPEAPKPA
-11 KEQADGG
+11 KEQADVG
-18 SAAAD
+18 SVVTEAPA
-23 GPSPTLASKSKSSSP
+23 KSSSP
-38 PPVTVKKEP
+38 PPVVVKKEP

-55 KVGDANPAEICV
+55 KVGDLNPAEICV

-73 GGASGAGS
+73 RGSNGGGP
-81 RRAQPE
+81 R
-87 GSYVCGVCGKKYKYY
+87 SYVCAVCGKKYKYY
-102 NCFQTHVRAHRESES
+102 NCFQTHVRAHRGKIIT
-117 MVGDGLPQT
+117 VGSKSY
-126 PNSSFRYS
+126 NYSSFRYS

-149 EHRDLHAVDDPYEQ
+149 EHRDLHAVDDPYAQ

-186 TGSYVCE
+186 TGCYVCE

-215 GTPSP
+215 NSP
-220 LVATS
+220 FRRKLESAIQSSLVDTNS
-225 FSTTQKPY
+225 SQNSSVDGHVGLVISLEPY

-258 NENHTKGDSPKTS
+258 NENHTKGDSPKAS
-271 SASNP
+271 SASGP

-281 RGSQAQAQAQAHSSV
+281 RVS
-296 KLQIQPQNITS
+296 QPQALPS
-307 RNHTLSQN
+307 N

-332 TLVDTGARHGAY
+332 VMCTDLSMLNVLNSKDFLKLAQTLVDTGARHGAY
-344 STRDAFGNMSAL
+344 STRDALGNMSAL

-405 VEGSRLKRYVLGVR
+405 VEGSKLKRYVLGVR

-451 SEPRVWAAGFAGS
+451 SEPRLWAAGFAGS

-517 STLALREEQFT
+517 TTLSLREEPFL

-534 TEEGTQS
+534 TEDGAQGTA
-541 SPAQCPTPPCWDR
+541 AQCPTPPCWDR
-554 MAEALLQVHAHF
+554 MAEALLQVHSHF
-566 EQICE
+566 EHICE

-583 QGLNKHLLGTLAC
+583 QGLNKHLLSTLAC

-608 SSQRRPTIQQVLPVY
+608 SSQRRPTLQLVLPVY

-682 HEDIISRACE
+682 HEDIISRACD
-692 MAAETRDGGM
+692 MAAESRDGGM
-702 TGGGSSGGEER
+702 SGAGGSAGEER
-713 DTDGPPTP
+713 DTDGPPVS

-726 EGGGKNG
+726 EGNGKDSG
-733 GPSRGT
+733 VPRGPVPGT
-739 PSSCAMSGNDEGQS
+739 DEGKGQI
-753 QVRQEIFQYL
+753 RQEIFKYL
-763 AEPLLQGTPDLFQ
+763 AEPLVQGTPDLFQ
-776 YWSSAVGEKF
+776 FWSSTVSEKF
-786 PKLARLALWLL
+786 PRLARLALWLL
-797 AVPAVGIRSECVT
+797 AVPAMGIRSECVT

-818 KRRQQHQAEKHFS
+818 KRRQQ
-831 ALCGRR
+831 
-837 VEALCSVAP
+837 
-846 ETNADGDVTRC
+846 VT
-857 WCKLVHHGSQ
+857 
-867 VRLETTGECGTV
+867 
-879 RRKGR
+879 
-884 SKRELV
+884 
-890 RIREAR
+890 
-896 ATIPGACATRLPR
+896 
-909 GKRSLPGLEL
+909 
-919 RVPRQRRRSS
+919 
-929 QAEENSPDRGKAV
+929 AEEMNKLI
-942 YFTGRGDQLRLK
+942 FLR
-954 PGVEIPRGNFTLEM
+954 
-968 WIKPEGG
+968 
-975 QRSPTVIAGLYDKCF
+975 
-990 YASSDRGWLLGIQA
+990 
-1004 VSEHGNRDPR
+1004 
-1014 FFFSLKTDRAHKVT
+1014 
-1028 SIHSNTHYVP
+1028 SNM
-1038 NHWAHVA
+1038 
-1045 VTYDGVYM
+1045 G
-1053 KLFVNGAQV
+1053 
-1062 GVSREQSGDVF
+1062 
-1073 SHLTKKCKVLMIGGN
+1073 
-1088 ALNHNY
+1088 
-1094 RGAVERVGLWRQ
+1094 
-1106 ARGQRQI
+1106 
-1113 VRDMQGHEDPQ
+1113 
-1124 DLPQL
+1124 
-1129 VIRETFEHPG
+1129 
-1139 RKWLTVK
+1139 
-1146 DGSFPQPEQ
+1146 
-1155 GGGGRLGALS
+1155 
-1165 CGGAGNSDGLLD
+1165 
-1177 TTLQPPTCGQTVCDN
+1177 
-1192 VEVIKN
+1192 
-1198 YNQLWNFRR
+1198 
-1207 PKKVRYRVINI
+1207 
-1218 WDDARMRPT
+1218 
-1227 VSDHQISLQHQQL
+1227 
-1240 NDAFSPYNITWELSI
+1240 
-1255 HNVTNSSLR
+1255 
-1264 NRLILANLTVIS
+1264 
-1276 AKLAMM
+1276 
-1282 HATQNATIR
+1282 

>member
-1 MSTQEAPNPG
+1 MSAQEAPIPG
-11 KEQADGG
+11 KEKADGG
-18 SAAAD
+18 SAATD
-23 GPSPTLASKSKSSSP
+23 GPSPTLVPKTKNTTP

-73 GGASGAGS
+73 GGASGGAS
-81 RRAQPE
+81 RRAQTEGMFALGTPPPTKSTDSCI

-102 NCFQTHVRAHRESES
+102 NCFQTHVRAHRESDS
-117 MVGDGLPQT
+117 MVADGLPQT
-126 PNSSFRYS
+126 PNILSPHCSRLPIGDILIPDSFRYS

-215 GTPSP
+215 GSFDLKTSRVQECGSMDMSKFGHSQTDSPFRRKLEGAIQSSLVDTNSSQNSSGTPSP
-220 LVATS
+220 LVAST
-225 FSTTQKPY
+225 FSTTQ
-233 TCGACGIQFQFY
+233 T
-245 NNLLEHMQSHAAD
+245 D

-271 SASNP
+271 SASGP

-281 RGSQAQAQAQAHSSV
+281 RGSQAPAHSSV
-296 KLQIQPQNITS
+296 KLQIPPQSIS
-307 RNHTLSQN
+307 QRNHTVSQN

-332 TLVDTGARHGAY
+332 VMCSDLSMLNVLNSKDFLKLAQTLVDTGARHGAY

-451 SEPRVWAAGFAGS
+451 SEPKVWAAGFAGS
-464 PLGGGGRG
+464 PLGGGGRS

-500 LHELAEL
+500 LHELSEL

-517 STLALREEQFT
+517 TTLSLREEQCT

-534 TEEGTQS
+534 TEEGTQG
-541 SPAQCPTPPCWDR
+541 SPAQCPNPPCWDR

-571 AYGRSKATAPLL
+571 AYGRSKTTAPLL

-608 SSQRRPTIQQVLPVY
+608 SSQRRPTLQQVLPVY

-692 MAAETRDGGM
+692 MAAESRDGGM
-702 TGGGSSGGEER
+702 TGGGGSGGEER
-713 DTDGPPTP
+713 DNDGPPTP
-721 KISRI
+721 KISRV
-726 EGGGKNG
+726 EGGGNNG
-733 GPSRGT
+733 GTLRGT
-739 PSSCAMSGNDEGQS
+739 SSSCTVSGNDESQS

-776 YWSSAVGEKF
+776 YWSSAVNEKF
-786 PKLARLALWLL
+786 PRLARLAMWLL
-797 AVPAVGIRSECVT
+797 AVPAVGIRNECAT

-818 KRRQQHQAEKHFS
+818 KRRQQ
-831 ALCGRR
+831 
-837 VEALCSVAP
+837 
-846 ETNADGDVTRC
+846 VTTEEMN
-857 WCKLVHHGSQ
+857 KLIF
-867 VRLETTGECGTV
+867 L
-879 RRKGR
+879 R
-884 SKRELV
+884 SNM
-890 RIREAR
+890 
-896 ATIPGACATRLPR
+896 G
-909 GKRSLPGLEL
+909 
-919 RVPRQRRRSS
+919 
-929 QAEENSPDRGKAV
+929 
-942 YFTGRGDQLRLK
+942 
-954 PGVEIPRGNFTLEM
+954 
-968 WIKPEGG
+968 
-975 QRSPTVIAGLYDKCF
+975 
-990 YASSDRGWLLGIQA
+990 
-1004 VSEHGNRDPR
+1004 
-1014 FFFSLKTDRAHKVT
+1014 
-1028 SIHSNTHYVP
+1028 
-1038 NHWAHVA
+1038 
-1045 VTYDGVYM
+1045 
-1053 KLFVNGAQV
+1053 
-1062 GVSREQSGDVF
+1062 
-1073 SHLTKKCKVLMIGGN
+1073 
-1088 ALNHNY
+1088 
-1094 RGAVERVGLWRQ
+1094 
-1106 ARGQRQI
+1106 
-1113 VRDMQGHEDPQ
+1113 
-1124 DLPQL
+1124 
-1129 VIRETFEHPG
+1129 
-1139 RKWLTVK
+1139 
-1146 DGSFPQPEQ
+1146 
-1155 GGGGRLGALS
+1155 
-1165 CGGAGNSDGLLD
+1165 
-1177 TTLQPPTCGQTVCDN
+1177 
-1192 VEVIKN
+1192 
-1198 YNQLWNFRR
+1198 
-1207 PKKVRYRVINI
+1207 
-1218 WDDARMRPT
+1218 
-1227 VSDHQISLQHQQL
+1227 
-1240 NDAFSPYNITWELSI
+1240 
-1255 HNVTNSSLR
+1255 
-1264 NRLILANLTVIS
+1264 
-1276 AKLAMM
+1276 
-1282 HATQNATIR
+1282 

>member
-1 MSTQEAPNPG
+1 MSAQEAPNPE

-18 SAAAD
+18 SALTDASTTK
-23 GPSPTLASKSKSSSP
+23 GPSP

-67 VIGGND
+67 VIGGSD
-73 GGASGAGS
+73 GGASGGGS
-81 RRAQPE
+81 RRAQTEGMFALGTPPPTKSTDSCI

-117 MVGDGLPQT
+117 MVADGLPQT

-170 LKEEEPV
+170 LKEEEPI
-177 EPYQKIGPK
+177 EPYQKIGPRK
-186 TGSYVCE
+186 KALALLHRDRGFNQRQRVSLQTQLAVFAETGSYVCE

-215 GTPSP
+215 GTFDLKASRVQECGLDMSKFGHSQTAKIKNSPFRRKLESAIQSSLVDTNSSQNSSGTPSP
-220 LVATS
+220 LVAST
-225 FSTTQKPY
+225 FSTTQ
-233 TCGACGIQFQFY
+233 T
-245 NNLLEHMQSHAAD
+245 D

-271 SASNP
+271 SATGP

-281 RGSQAQAQAQAHSSV
+281 RGSQAQAHSSV
-296 KLQIQPQNITS
+296 KLQIQPQSIS
-307 RNHTLSQN
+307 QRNHTLSQN

-332 TLVDTGARHGAY
+332 VMCSDLSMLNVLNSKDFLKLAQTLVDTGARHGAY
-344 STRDAFGNMSAL
+344 STRDALGNMSAL

-392 SGPDACYVLTAYQ
+392 SGPDACFVLTAYQ

-419 EAELREGPEQV
+419 EAELREGPDQV

-451 SEPRVWAAGFAGS
+451 SEPRVWGAGFAGS

-517 STLALREEQFT
+517 TTLALREEQST

-534 TEEGTQS
+534 TEEGAQG

-566 EQICE
+566 EHICE
-571 AYGRSKATAPLL
+571 AYGRSKSTAPLL

-596 LLAPLRLAALEL
+596 LLSPLRLAALEL
-608 SSQRRPTIQQVLPVY
+608 SSQRRPTLQQVLPVY

-692 MAAETRDGGM
+692 MAADTRDGGM
-702 TGGGSSGGEER
+702 TGAGGSGGEDR

-726 EGGGKNG
+726 DGSGNNG
-733 GPSRGT
+733 GPSRGLS
-739 PSSCAMSGNDEGQS
+739 SSCTVSGKDESQS

-776 YWSSAVGEKF
+776 YWSSTVGEKF
-786 PKLARLALWLL
+786 PRLARLALWLL

-818 KRRQQHQAEKHFS
+818 KRRQQ
-831 ALCGRR
+831 
-837 VEALCSVAP
+837 
-846 ETNADGDVTRC
+846 VT
-857 WCKLVHHGSQ
+857 
-867 VRLETTGECGTV
+867 
-879 RRKGR
+879 
-884 SKRELV
+884 
-890 RIREAR
+890 
-896 ATIPGACATRLPR
+896 
-909 GKRSLPGLEL
+909 
-919 RVPRQRRRSS
+919 
-929 QAEENSPDRGKAV
+929 AEEMNKLI
-942 YFTGRGDQLRLK
+942 FLR
-954 PGVEIPRGNFTLEM
+954 
-968 WIKPEGG
+968 
-975 QRSPTVIAGLYDKCF
+975 
-990 YASSDRGWLLGIQA
+990 
-1004 VSEHGNRDPR
+1004 
-1014 FFFSLKTDRAHKVT
+1014 
-1028 SIHSNTHYVP
+1028 SNM
-1038 NHWAHVA
+1038 
-1045 VTYDGVYM
+1045 G
-1053 KLFVNGAQV
+1053 
-1062 GVSREQSGDVF
+1062 
-1073 SHLTKKCKVLMIGGN
+1073 
-1088 ALNHNY
+1088 
-1094 RGAVERVGLWRQ
+1094 
-1106 ARGQRQI
+1106 
-1113 VRDMQGHEDPQ
+1113 
-1124 DLPQL
+1124 
-1129 VIRETFEHPG
+1129 
-1139 RKWLTVK
+1139 
-1146 DGSFPQPEQ
+1146 
-1155 GGGGRLGALS
+1155 
-1165 CGGAGNSDGLLD
+1165 
-1177 TTLQPPTCGQTVCDN
+1177 
-1192 VEVIKN
+1192 
-1198 YNQLWNFRR
+1198 
-1207 PKKVRYRVINI
+1207 
-1218 WDDARMRPT
+1218 
-1227 VSDHQISLQHQQL
+1227 
-1240 NDAFSPYNITWELSI
+1240 
-1255 HNVTNSSLR
+1255 
-1264 NRLILANLTVIS
+1264 
-1276 AKLAMM
+1276 
-1282 HATQNATIR
+1282 

>member
-1 MSTQEAPNPG
+1 MSAQEAPNPG

-18 SAAAD
+18 SAATD
-23 GPSPTLASKSKSSSP
+23 GPSPTLAPKTKSTSP

-67 VIGGND
+67 VIGGAD
-73 GGASGAGS
+73 GGASGGGS
-81 RRAQPE
+81 RRAQTEGMFALGTPPPTKSTDSCI

-102 NCFQTHVRAHRESES
+102 NCFQTHVRAHRESDS
-117 MVGDGLPQT
+117 MVADGLPQT
-126 PNSSFRYS
+126 ANNSFRYS

-215 GTPSP
+215 GSFDLKTSRVQECGSMDMSKFGHSQAGKIKNSPFRRKLESAIQSSLVDTNSSQNSSGTPSP
-220 LVATS
+220 LVAST
-225 FSTTQKPY
+225 FSATQ
-233 TCGACGIQFQFY
+233 T
-245 NNLLEHMQSHAAD
+245 D

-271 SASNP
+271 SASGP
-276 QEQLW
+276 QEPLW
-281 RGSQAQAQAQAHSSV
+281 RGSQAQAHSSV
-296 KLQIQPQNITS
+296 KLQIQPQSIS
-307 RNHTLSQN
+307 QRNNTLSQN

-332 TLVDTGARHGAY
+332 VMCSDLSMLNVLNSKDFLKLAQTLVDTGARHGAY

-419 EAELREGPEQV
+419 EAELREGPEQI

-464 PLGGGGRG
+464 PLGGGGRS

-517 STLALREEQFT
+517 TTLSLREEPCT

-534 TEEGTQS
+534 TEEGSQS

-554 MAEALLQVHAHF
+554 TAEALLQVHAHF

-571 AYGRSKATAPLL
+571 AFGRSKATAPLL

-608 SSQRRPTIQQVLPVY
+608 SSQRRPTLQQVLPVY

-702 TGGGSSGGEER
+702 TGGGGSGGEER

-721 KISRI
+721 KISRV
-726 EGGGKNG
+726 EGAGNNG
-733 GPSRGT
+733 GTSRGT
-739 PSSCAMSGNDEGQS
+739 SSSCSVSGNDESQS

-776 YWSSAVGEKF
+776 YWSTAVNEKF
-786 PKLARLALWLL
+786 PKLARLAMWLL
-797 AVPAVGIRSECVT
+797 AVPAVGIRNECVT

-818 KRRQQHQAEKHFS
+818 KRRQQ
-831 ALCGRR
+831 
-837 VEALCSVAP
+837 
-846 ETNADGDVTRC
+846 VT
-857 WCKLVHHGSQ
+857 
-867 VRLETTGECGTV
+867 
-879 RRKGR
+879 
-884 SKRELV
+884 
-890 RIREAR
+890 
-896 ATIPGACATRLPR
+896 
-909 GKRSLPGLEL
+909 
-919 RVPRQRRRSS
+919 
-929 QAEENSPDRGKAV
+929 AEEMNKLI
-942 YFTGRGDQLRLK
+942 FLR
-954 PGVEIPRGNFTLEM
+954 
-968 WIKPEGG
+968 
-975 QRSPTVIAGLYDKCF
+975 
-990 YASSDRGWLLGIQA
+990 
-1004 VSEHGNRDPR
+1004 
-1014 FFFSLKTDRAHKVT
+1014 
-1028 SIHSNTHYVP
+1028 SNM
-1038 NHWAHVA
+1038 
-1045 VTYDGVYM
+1045 G
-1053 KLFVNGAQV
+1053 
-1062 GVSREQSGDVF
+1062 
-1073 SHLTKKCKVLMIGGN
+1073 
-1088 ALNHNY
+1088 
-1094 RGAVERVGLWRQ
+1094 
-1106 ARGQRQI
+1106 
-1113 VRDMQGHEDPQ
+1113 
-1124 DLPQL
+1124 
-1129 VIRETFEHPG
+1129 
-1139 RKWLTVK
+1139 
-1146 DGSFPQPEQ
+1146 
-1155 GGGGRLGALS
+1155 
-1165 CGGAGNSDGLLD
+1165 
-1177 TTLQPPTCGQTVCDN
+1177 
-1192 VEVIKN
+1192 
-1198 YNQLWNFRR
+1198 
-1207 PKKVRYRVINI
+1207 
-1218 WDDARMRPT
+1218 
-1227 VSDHQISLQHQQL
+1227 
-1240 NDAFSPYNITWELSI
+1240 
-1255 HNVTNSSLR
+1255 
-1264 NRLILANLTVIS
+1264 
-1276 AKLAMM
+1276 
-1282 HATQNATIR
+1282 

>member
-1 MSTQEAPNPG
+1 MSAQEAPNPE

-18 SAAAD
+18 SAVTDASTTV
-23 GPSPTLASKSKSSSP
+23 GPSP

-47 GTSETSNG
+47 GISETSNG

-67 VIGGND
+67 VIGGSD
-73 GGASGAGS
+73 GGASGGGS
-81 RRAQPE
+81 RRAQTEGMFALGTPPPTKSTDSCI

-117 MVGDGLPQT
+117 MVADGLPQT

-170 LKEEEPV
+170 LKEEEPI
-177 EPYQKIGPK
+177 EPYQKIGPRK
-186 TGSYVCE
+186 KALALLHRDRGFNQRQHVSLQTQLAVFAETGSYVCE

-215 GTPSP
+215 GTFDLKASRVQECGGLDMSKFGHSQTAKIKRTPSP
-220 LVATS
+220 LVAST

-271 SASNP
+271 SASGP

-281 RGSQAQAQAQAHSSV
+281 RGSQAQAQAHSSV
-296 KLQIQPQNITS
+296 KLQIQPQSIS
-307 RNHTLSQN
+307 QRNHTLSQN

-332 TLVDTGARHGAY
+332 VMCSDLSMLNVLNSKDFLKLAQTLVDTGARHGAY
-344 STRDAFGNMSAL
+344 STRDALGNMSAL

-392 SGPDACYVLTAYQ
+392 SGPDACFVLTAYQ

-419 EAELREGPEQV
+419 EAELREGPDQV

-451 SEPRVWAAGFAGS
+451 SEPRVWGAGFAGS

-517 STLALREEQFT
+517 TTLGLREEQST

-534 TEEGTQS
+534 TEEGTQG

-566 EQICE
+566 EHICE
-571 AYGRSKATAPLL
+571 AYGRSKSTAPLL

-596 LLAPLRLAALEL
+596 LLSPLRLAALEL
-608 SSQRRPTIQQVLPVY
+608 SSQRRPTLQQVLPVY

-662 HQVAMVL
+662 HQVAMIL

-692 MAAETRDGGM
+692 MAADTRDGGM
-702 TGGGSSGGEER
+702 TGGGGSGGEDR

-726 EGGGKNG
+726 EGSGNNG
-733 GPSRGT
+733 GPSRGSS
-739 PSSCAMSGNDEGQS
+739 SSCSVSGKDESQS

-776 YWSSAVGEKF
+776 YWSSTVGEKF
-786 PKLARLALWLL
+786 PRLARLALWLL

-818 KRRQQHQAEKHFS
+818 KRRQQ
-831 ALCGRR
+831 
-837 VEALCSVAP
+837 
-846 ETNADGDVTRC
+846 VT
-857 WCKLVHHGSQ
+857 
-867 VRLETTGECGTV
+867 
-879 RRKGR
+879 
-884 SKRELV
+884 
-890 RIREAR
+890 
-896 ATIPGACATRLPR
+896 
-909 GKRSLPGLEL
+909 
-919 RVPRQRRRSS
+919 
-929 QAEENSPDRGKAV
+929 AEEMNKLI
-942 YFTGRGDQLRLK
+942 FLR
-954 PGVEIPRGNFTLEM
+954 
-968 WIKPEGG
+968 
-975 QRSPTVIAGLYDKCF
+975 
-990 YASSDRGWLLGIQA
+990 
-1004 VSEHGNRDPR
+1004 
-1014 FFFSLKTDRAHKVT
+1014 
-1028 SIHSNTHYVP
+1028 SNM
-1038 NHWAHVA
+1038 
-1045 VTYDGVYM
+1045 G
-1053 KLFVNGAQV
+1053 
-1062 GVSREQSGDVF
+1062 
-1073 SHLTKKCKVLMIGGN
+1073 
-1088 ALNHNY
+1088 
-1094 RGAVERVGLWRQ
+1094 
-1106 ARGQRQI
+1106 
-1113 VRDMQGHEDPQ
+1113 
-1124 DLPQL
+1124 
-1129 VIRETFEHPG
+1129 
-1139 RKWLTVK
+1139 
-1146 DGSFPQPEQ
+1146 
-1155 GGGGRLGALS
+1155 
-1165 CGGAGNSDGLLD
+1165 
-1177 TTLQPPTCGQTVCDN
+1177 
-1192 VEVIKN
+1192 
-1198 YNQLWNFRR
+1198 
-1207 PKKVRYRVINI
+1207 
-1218 WDDARMRPT
+1218 
-1227 VSDHQISLQHQQL
+1227 
-1240 NDAFSPYNITWELSI
+1240 
-1255 HNVTNSSLR
+1255 
-1264 NRLILANLTVIS
+1264 
-1276 AKLAMM
+1276 
-1282 HATQNATIR
+1282 

>member
-1 MSTQEAPNPG
+1 MSAQEAPNPG
-11 KEQADGG
+11 KEQADSG
-18 SAAAD
+18 SVATD
-23 GPSPTLASKSKSSSP
+23 GPSPTLASTTKNTSP

-73 GGASGAGS
+73 GGASGGGS
-81 RRAQPE
+81 RRAQSE

-215 GTPSP
+215 GSFDMKASRVQECGSVDMSKYGHSQAKIKNSPFRRKLESAIQSSLVDTNSSQNSSGTPSP
-220 LVATS
+220 LVASS

-271 SASNP
+271 SASGP

-281 RGSQAQAQAQAHSSV
+281 RGSQAQAHSSV
-296 KLQIQPQNITS
+296 KLQIQPQSIS
-307 RNHTLSQN
+307 QRNHTLSRKHCHQLPSVSYCIYGDMLSHVNTTSVSVSQSLCIFIHFVSVCQIKTNININNLSYVLLCHLIHPSAVCAEN

-332 TLVDTGARHGAY
+332 VMCSDLSMLNVLNSKDFLKLAQTLVDTGARHGAY
-344 STRDAFGNMSAL
+344 STRDALGNMSAL

-392 SGPDACYVLTAYQ
+392 SGPDACYILTAYQ

-419 EAELREGPEQV
+419 EAELKEGPEQV

-451 SEPRVWAAGFAGS
+451 SEPRVWSAGFAGS
-464 PLGGGGRG
+464 PLGSGGRG

-517 STLALREEQFT
+517 TTLSLREEQCT

-534 TEEGTQS
+534 TDEGTQS

-608 SSQRRPTIQQVLPVY
+608 SSQRRPTLQQVLPVY

-702 TGGGSSGGEER
+702 TGGGGSGGDER

-721 KISRI
+721 KISRV
-726 EGGGKNG
+726 EGGGSNG
-733 GPSRGT
+733 GTSRGT
-739 PSSCAMSGNDEGQS
+739 SSSCAMSSNDESQS
-753 QVRQEIFQYL
+753 QVRKEIFQYL

-786 PKLARLALWLL
+786 PRLARLALWLL
-797 AVPAVGIRSECVT
+797 AVPAVGIRGECVT

-818 KRRQQHQAEKHFS
+818 KRRQQ
-831 ALCGRR
+831 
-837 VEALCSVAP
+837 
-846 ETNADGDVTRC
+846 VT
-857 WCKLVHHGSQ
+857 
-867 VRLETTGECGTV
+867 
-879 RRKGR
+879 
-884 SKRELV
+884 
-890 RIREAR
+890 
-896 ATIPGACATRLPR
+896 
-909 GKRSLPGLEL
+909 
-919 RVPRQRRRSS
+919 
-929 QAEENSPDRGKAV
+929 AEEMNKLI
-942 YFTGRGDQLRLK
+942 FLR
-954 PGVEIPRGNFTLEM
+954 
-968 WIKPEGG
+968 
-975 QRSPTVIAGLYDKCF
+975 
-990 YASSDRGWLLGIQA
+990 
-1004 VSEHGNRDPR
+1004 
-1014 FFFSLKTDRAHKVT
+1014 
-1028 SIHSNTHYVP
+1028 SNM
-1038 NHWAHVA
+1038 
-1045 VTYDGVYM
+1045 G
-1053 KLFVNGAQV
+1053 
-1062 GVSREQSGDVF
+1062 
-1073 SHLTKKCKVLMIGGN
+1073 
-1088 ALNHNY
+1088 
-1094 RGAVERVGLWRQ
+1094 
-1106 ARGQRQI
+1106 
-1113 VRDMQGHEDPQ
+1113 
-1124 DLPQL
+1124 
-1129 VIRETFEHPG
+1129 
-1139 RKWLTVK
+1139 
-1146 DGSFPQPEQ
+1146 
-1155 GGGGRLGALS
+1155 
-1165 CGGAGNSDGLLD
+1165 
-1177 TTLQPPTCGQTVCDN
+1177 
-1192 VEVIKN
+1192 
-1198 YNQLWNFRR
+1198 
-1207 PKKVRYRVINI
+1207 
-1218 WDDARMRPT
+1218 
-1227 VSDHQISLQHQQL
+1227 
-1240 NDAFSPYNITWELSI
+1240 
-1255 HNVTNSSLR
+1255 
-1264 NRLILANLTVIS
+1264 
-1276 AKLAMM
+1276 
-1282 HATQNATIR
+1282 

>member
-1 MSTQEAPNPG
+1 MSAQEAPNPE

-18 SAAAD
+18 SAVTDASTTV
-23 GPSPTLASKSKSSSP
+23 GPSP

-47 GTSETSNG
+47 GISETSNG

-67 VIGGND
+67 VIGGSD
-73 GGASGAGS
+73 GGASGGGS
-81 RRAQPE
+81 RRAQTE

-117 MVGDGLPQT
+117 MVADGLPQT

-170 LKEEEPV
+170 LKEEEPI

-215 GTPSP
+215 GTFDLKASRVQECGGLDMSKFGHSQTAKIKNSPFRRKLESAIQSSLVDTNSSQNSSGTPSP
-220 LVATS
+220 LVAST

-271 SASNP
+271 SASGP

-281 RGSQAQAQAQAHSSV
+281 RGSQAQAQAHSSV
-296 KLQIQPQNITS
+296 KLQIQPQSIS
-307 RNHTLSQN
+307 QRNHTLSQN

-332 TLVDTGARHGAY
+332 VMCSDLSMLNVLNSKDFLKLAQTLVDTGARHGAY
-344 STRDAFGNMSAL
+344 STRDALGNMSAL

-392 SGPDACYVLTAYQ
+392 SGPDACFVLTAYQ

-419 EAELREGPEQV
+419 EAELREGPDQV

-451 SEPRVWAAGFAGS
+451 SEPRVWGAGFAGS

-517 STLALREEQFT
+517 TTLGLREEQST

-534 TEEGTQS
+534 TEEGTQG

-566 EQICE
+566 EHICE
-571 AYGRSKATAPLL
+571 AYGRSKSTAPLL

-596 LLAPLRLAALEL
+596 LLSPLRLAALEL
-608 SSQRRPTIQQVLPVY
+608 SSQRRPTLQQVLPVY

-662 HQVAMVL
+662 HQVAMIL

-692 MAAETRDGGM
+692 MAADTRDGGM
-702 TGGGSSGGEER
+702 TGGGGSGGEDR

-726 EGGGKNG
+726 EGSGNNG
-733 GPSRGT
+733 GPSRGSS
-739 PSSCAMSGNDEGQS
+739 SSCSVSGKDESQS

-776 YWSSAVGEKF
+776 YWSSTVGEKF
-786 PKLARLALWLL
+786 PRLARLALWLL

-818 KRRQQHQAEKHFS
+818 KRRQQ
-831 ALCGRR
+831 
-837 VEALCSVAP
+837 
-846 ETNADGDVTRC
+846 VT
-857 WCKLVHHGSQ
+857 
-867 VRLETTGECGTV
+867 
-879 RRKGR
+879 
-884 SKRELV
+884 
-890 RIREAR
+890 
-896 ATIPGACATRLPR
+896 
-909 GKRSLPGLEL
+909 
-919 RVPRQRRRSS
+919 
-929 QAEENSPDRGKAV
+929 AEEMNKLI
-942 YFTGRGDQLRLK
+942 FLR
-954 PGVEIPRGNFTLEM
+954 
-968 WIKPEGG
+968 
-975 QRSPTVIAGLYDKCF
+975 
-990 YASSDRGWLLGIQA
+990 
-1004 VSEHGNRDPR
+1004 
-1014 FFFSLKTDRAHKVT
+1014 
-1028 SIHSNTHYVP
+1028 SNM
-1038 NHWAHVA
+1038 
-1045 VTYDGVYM
+1045 G
-1053 KLFVNGAQV
+1053 
-1062 GVSREQSGDVF
+1062 
-1073 SHLTKKCKVLMIGGN
+1073 
-1088 ALNHNY
+1088 
-1094 RGAVERVGLWRQ
+1094 
-1106 ARGQRQI
+1106 
-1113 VRDMQGHEDPQ
+1113 
-1124 DLPQL
+1124 
-1129 VIRETFEHPG
+1129 
-1139 RKWLTVK
+1139 
-1146 DGSFPQPEQ
+1146 
-1155 GGGGRLGALS
+1155 
-1165 CGGAGNSDGLLD
+1165 
-1177 TTLQPPTCGQTVCDN
+1177 
-1192 VEVIKN
+1192 
-1198 YNQLWNFRR
+1198 
-1207 PKKVRYRVINI
+1207 
-1218 WDDARMRPT
+1218 
-1227 VSDHQISLQHQQL
+1227 
-1240 NDAFSPYNITWELSI
+1240 
-1255 HNVTNSSLR
+1255 
-1264 NRLILANLTVIS
+1264 
-1276 AKLAMM
+1276 
-1282 HATQNATIR
+1282 

>member
-1 MSTQEAPNPG
+1 MSAQEAPIPG
-11 KEQADGG
+11 KEKADGG
-18 SAAAD
+18 SAATD
-23 GPSPTLASKSKSSSP
+23 GPSPTLVPKTKNTTP

-73 GGASGAGS
+73 GGASGGAS
-81 RRAQPE
+81 RRAQTE

-102 NCFQTHVRAHRESES
+102 NCFQTHVRAHRESDS
-117 MVGDGLPQT
+117 MVADGLPQT
-126 PNSSFRYS
+126 PNILSPHCSRLPIGDILIPDSFRYS

-215 GTPSP
+215 GSFDLKTSRVQECGSMDMSKFGHSQTGKIKNSPFRRKLEGAIQSSLVDTNSSQNSSGTPSP
-220 LVATS
+220 LVAST

-271 SASNP
+271 SASGP

-281 RGSQAQAQAQAHSSV
+281 RGSQAPTHSSV
-296 KLQIQPQNITS
+296 KLQIPPQSIS
-307 RNHTLSQN
+307 QRNHTVSQN

-332 TLVDTGARHGAY
+332 VMCSDLSMLNVLNSKDFLKLAQTLVDTGARHGAY

-451 SEPRVWAAGFAGS
+451 SEPKVWAAGFAGS
-464 PLGGGGRG
+464 PLGGGGRS

-500 LHELAEL
+500 LHELSEL

-517 STLALREEQFT
+517 TTLSLREEQCT

-534 TEEGTQS
+534 NEEGTQG
-541 SPAQCPTPPCWDR
+541 SPAQCPNPPCWDR

-571 AYGRSKATAPLL
+571 AYGRSKTTAPLL

-608 SSQRRPTIQQVLPVY
+608 SSQRRPTLQQVLPVY

-692 MAAETRDGGM
+692 MAAESRDGGM
-702 TGGGSSGGEER
+702 TGGGGSGGEER
-713 DTDGPPTP
+713 DNDGPPTP
-721 KISRI
+721 KISRV
-726 EGGGKNG
+726 EGGGNNG
-733 GPSRGT
+733 GTLRGT
-739 PSSCAMSGNDEGQS
+739 SSSCTVSGNDESQS

-776 YWSSAVGEKF
+776 YWSSAVNEKF
-786 PKLARLALWLL
+786 PRLARLAMWLL
-797 AVPAVGIRSECVT
+797 AVPAVGIRNECAT

-818 KRRQQHQAEKHFS
+818 KRRQQ
-831 ALCGRR
+831 
-837 VEALCSVAP
+837 
-846 ETNADGDVTRC
+846 T
-857 WCKLVHHGSQ
+857 
-867 VRLETTGECGTV
+867 
-879 RRKGR
+879 
-884 SKRELV
+884 
-890 RIREAR
+890 
-896 ATIPGACATRLPR
+896 
-909 GKRSLPGLEL
+909 
-919 RVPRQRRRSS
+919 QR
-929 QAEENSPDRGKAV
+929 D
-942 YFTGRGDQLRLK
+942 L
-954 PGVEIPRGNFTLEM
+954 
-968 WIKPEGG
+968 
-975 QRSPTVIAGLYDKCF
+975 
-990 YASSDRGWLLGIQA
+990 WL
-1004 VSEHGNRDPR
+1004 
-1014 FFFSLKTDRAHKVT
+1014 
-1028 SIHSNTHYVP
+1028 
-1038 NHWAHVA
+1038 
-1045 VTYDGVYM
+1045 M
-1053 KLFVNGAQV
+1053 
-1062 GVSREQSGDVF
+1062 
-1073 SHLTKKCKVLMIGGN
+1073 M
-1088 ALNHNY
+1088 
-1094 RGAVERVGLWRQ
+1094 
-1106 ARGQRQI
+1106 
-1113 VRDMQGHEDPQ
+1113 
-1124 DLPQL
+1124 
-1129 VIRETFEHPG
+1129 FE
-1139 RKWLTVK
+1139 
-1146 DGSFPQPEQ
+1146 
-1155 GGGGRLGALS
+1155 
-1165 CGGAGNSDGLLD
+1165 
-1177 TTLQPPTCGQTVCDN
+1177 
-1192 VEVIKN
+1192 
-1198 YNQLWNFRR
+1198 
-1207 PKKVRYRVINI
+1207 
-1218 WDDARMRPT
+1218 T
-1227 VSDHQISLQHQQL
+1227 VS
-1240 NDAFSPYNITWELSI
+1240 
-1255 HNVTNSSLR
+1255 SSGQMW
-1264 NRLILANLTVIS
+1264 TF
-1276 AKLAMM
+1276 
-1282 HATQNATIR
+1282 